1 MADHSKVDID
11 ALAAFGK
18 ALAFGDHPM
27 AGDFGDGVKKTMSIS
42 QAQVGFSGT
51 NEAQVFRDYYYHVV
65 AYSWGQFQQDIY
77 KGLLSMGCGA
87 VVEAANYREGDLS
100 QAQALHDVQAA
111 FNPARGTQSV
121 ASYLAAA
128 ADKQKAEDAKVR
140 QLLQKAGEDHLPPP
154 TKSAP
159 PTDPKPAPSAMEQ
172 VRIHDDRYLK
182 DEHWTPEDPNAPDP
196 NVKILAPGPLGGG
209 PDTSPVTNA

>member
-1 MADHSKVDID
+1 MADESKVDID

-27 AGDFGDGVKKTMSIS
+27 AGDFSDGNKNTMSIS
-42 QAQVGFSGT
+42 QAEVGFSGT

-65 AYSWGQFQQDIY
+65 AYSWGQFQQDVY

-111 FNPARGTQSV
+111 FNPAAGGQSV
-121 ASYLAAA
+121 ASMLAAA
-128 ADKQKAEDAKVR
+128 ADKQQAEDAKVR
-140 QLLQKAGEDHLPPP
+140 KLLHQSGEDRLPPP
-154 TKSAP
+154 TNSTP
-159 PTDPKPAPSAMEQ
+159 PTDPNAAPSAMEQ
-172 VRIHDDRYLK
+172 VRIHRDRYGK
-182 DEHWTPEDPNAPDP
+182 DEHWTPKDPNAPDP
-196 NVKILAPGPLGGG
+196 NVQLVDPPPPGGWPDPAP
-209 PDTSPVTNA
+209 TTEA